1 MKNPESE
8 KMELNAF
15 FAMNAQKLVQQR
27 RCTRK
32 NGFVVMKQG
41 NVEYERQVN
50 SNLLNH
56 SHQNM
61 NIFGKKKG
69 YNIEL

>member
-1 MKNPESE
+1 
-8 KMELNAF
+8 MELNAF

-27 RCTRK
+27 RCTRE
-32 NGFVVMKQG
+32 NGVVVMKQG

>member
-1 MKNPESE
+1 
-8 KMELNAF
+8 
-15 FAMNAQKLVQQR
+15 MNAQKLVQQR
-27 RCTRK
+27 RCTRE

-61 NIFGKKKG
+61 NIFRKKKG

>member
-1 MKNPESE
+1 
-8 KMELNAF
+8 MELNAF
-15 FAMNAQKLVQQR
+15 FVMNAQKLVQQR
-27 RCTRK
+27 RCTRE

>member
-1 MKNPESE
+1 
-8 KMELNAF
+8 
-15 FAMNAQKLVQQR
+15 MNAQKLAQQR
-27 RCTRK
+27 RCTRE

>member
-1 MKNPESE
+1 
-8 KMELNAF
+8 MERNAF
-15 FAMNAQKLVQQR
+15 FAMNAQKLAQQR
-27 RCTRK
+27 HCTRE
-32 NGFVVMKQG
+32 NGFVVMEQG